1 MLQFFGDA
9 ASKVF
14 VVESTTP
21 LSSENKTKLQWLFG
35 EAPALDT
42 PSIEGEF
49 VGPRATMITPWSTN
63 AVEIAQNM
71 GVEGIVRIEEYFAA
85 AMVDVIDPMLVV
97 SFDGLD
103 QNLFQVDIAPE
114 KVMEIHDISA
124 YNQQEGLAL
133 SQEEV
138 DYLNALAVS
147 LGRPLTDSEVFGF
160 SQVNSEHCR
169 HKIFNGS
176 FVIDGKTKEQSLF
189 QLIKKTSKENPNSIV
204 SAYKDNVAFI
214 EGPSVEQFAPTAAD
228 RPSNFQKETI
238 DSVIS
243 LKAETHN
250 FPTTVEPFNGA
261 ATGSGGEIRDRLAGG
276 QGSLPL
282 AGTAVYM
289 TPYSRVQEGRK
300 KGSFPERKWLYQT
313 PIDLLIKASNGAS
326 DFGNKFGQP
335 LIAGSVLTFEHQEQE
350 QRLGFDKVI
359 MLAGGIGFG
368 KKDQAQKGM
377 PKKGDK
383 IIILGGDNYR
393 IGMGGAAVSSADT
406 GAFGSA
412 IELNAVQR
420 SNPEMQKR
428 VANAIRA
435 LVESSRNPIVS
446 IHDHGAGGHLNCLS
460 ELVEDTGGAIEIDAL
475 PLGDPTLSA
484 KEIVGNESQERMG
497 LILAPQDAELLETIA
512 KRERAPF
519 YIVGEVTEDHH
530 FSFHS
535 EKNEETPIDLDLS
548 ALFGSSP
555 KTIMEDVSAAQQFEA
570 ISYNA
575 KEIKHYIEEVLQLE
589 AVASKDW
596 LTNKV
601 DRCVTG
607 RVAQQQCVGELQLPL
622 SNCGVMAL
630 DYTGQKG
637 IATSIGHAPVSA
649 LIDPKKGS
657 NTAIAEALTNIVWA
671 PLEEGLKSVSLS
683 ANWMWPC
690 NNPGEDAR
698 LYAAVEECSAFAID
712 LGINIPTGKDSL
724 SMKQKYPDGDVLAP
738 GTVIISAA
746 GQCKDVTNIITPV
759 ATAQGGDLYYID
771 FAQDEFHLG
780 GSSFAQSL
788 DKIGNQTPAVQ
799 DAVYFKTAFNT
810 LQQLIVEGQIT
821 AGHDIGSGGLITTL
835 LEMCFPSTAVGMELD
850 FSALAEKDLVRI
862 LFSEKVGV
870 VVQSP
875 ADLSSAFAAVGA
887 NAVKIGTT
895 NKRSDLNI
903 GALQLSIP
911 SMRKVWMST
920 SSKLEAK
927 QTTERLAAVR
937 ADNVV
942 QQPLQFNFP
951 QNFDGKKPEEKN
963 QTLKAAVL
971 REKGSNSEREMAY
984 MMDLSGFE
992 VRDVHMTDL
1001 IEGRE
1006 TLEDIQLL
1014 VAVGGFSNSDVLGS
1028 AKGWAGAIKYNEKAN
1043 KAITNFFNRPDTL
1056 SLGVCNGCQLFVELG
1071 LLTPDADEL
1080 PKMLHNDS
1088 GKFECHFTAVTIQA
1102 SKSIMLQG
1110 LEGSTLGIWA
1120 AHGEGKFSFPK
1131 SESNYQIPAKY
1142 LYSDYPSNPNGSDFN
1157 AAMLASEDGRHLVM
1171 MPHLERSTF
1180 PWNWGHYPNDRKD
1193 DVSPWTMVFEN
1204 AFNWLSEKTS

>member
-1 MLQFFGDA
+1 M
-9 ASKVF
+9 
-14 VVESTTP
+14 
-21 LSSENKTKLQWLFG
+21 
-35 EAPALDT
+35 
-42 PSIEGEF
+42 
-49 VGPRATMITPWSTN
+49 
-63 AVEIAQNM
+63 
-71 GVEGIVRIEEYFAA
+71 
-85 AMVDVIDPMLVV
+85 
-97 SFDGLD
+97 
-103 QNLFQVDIAPE
+103 
-114 KVMEIHDISA
+114 
-124 YNQQEGLAL
+124 
-133 SQEEV
+133 
-138 DYLNALAVS
+138 
-147 LGRPLTDSEVFGF
+147 
-160 SQVNSEHCR
+160 
-169 HKIFNGS
+169 
-176 FVIDGKTKEQSLF
+176 
-189 QLIKKTSKENPNSIV
+189 
-204 SAYKDNVAFI
+204 
-214 EGPSVEQFAPTAAD
+214 
-228 RPSNFQKETI
+228 
-238 DSVIS
+238 IS

-368 KKDQAQKGM
+368 KKEQAQKGM

-484 KEIVGNESQERMG
+484 KEIIGNESQERMG

-512 KRERAPF
+512 ERERAPF
-519 YIVGEVTEDHH
+519 YIVGEVTDDHH

-555 KTIMEDVSAAQQFEA
+555 KTIMEDVNATQQYEA

-649 LIDPKKGS
+649 LIDPKKGKQYGNCRS
-657 NTAIAEALTNIVWA
+657 INQY
-671 PLEEGLKSVSLS
+671 
-683 ANWMWPC
+683 C
-690 NNPGEDAR
+690 
-698 LYAAVEECSAFAID
+698 
-712 LGINIPTGKDSL
+712 LGPFGRRI
-724 SMKQKYPDGDVLAP
+724 
-738 GTVIISAA
+738 
-746 GQCKDVTNIITPV
+746 
-759 ATAQGGDLYYID
+759 
-771 FAQDEFHLG
+771 
-780 GSSFAQSL
+780 
-788 DKIGNQTPAVQ
+788 
-799 DAVYFKTAFNT
+799 
-810 LQQLIVEGQIT
+810 
-821 AGHDIGSGGLITTL
+821 
-835 LEMCFPSTAVGMELD
+835 
-850 FSALAEKDLVRI
+850 EK
-862 LFSEKVGV
+862 
-870 VVQSP
+870 
-875 ADLSSAFAAVGA
+875 
-887 NAVKIGTT
+887 
-895 NKRSDLNI
+895 
-903 GALQLSIP
+903 
-911 SMRKVWMST
+911 
-920 SSKLEAK
+920 
-927 QTTERLAAVR
+927 
-937 ADNVV
+937 
-942 QQPLQFNFP
+942 
-951 QNFDGKKPEEKN
+951 
-963 QTLKAAVL
+963 
-971 REKGSNSEREMAY
+971 
-984 MMDLSGFE
+984 
-992 VRDVHMTDL
+992 
-1001 IEGRE
+1001 
-1006 TLEDIQLL
+1006 
-1014 VAVGGFSNSDVLGS
+1014 
-1028 AKGWAGAIKYNEKAN
+1028 
-1043 KAITNFFNRPDTL
+1043 
-1056 SLGVCNGCQLFVELG
+1056 C
-1071 LLTPDADEL
+1071 
-1080 PKMLHNDS
+1080 
-1088 GKFECHFTAVTIQA
+1088 
-1102 SKSIMLQG
+1102 
-1110 LEGSTLGIWA
+1110 
-1120 AHGEGKFSFPK
+1120 FSF
-1131 SESNYQIPAKY
+1131 SQ
-1142 LYSDYPSNPNGSDFN
+1142 L
-1157 AAMLASEDGRHLVM
+1157 
-1171 MPHLERSTF
+1171 
-1180 PWNWGHYPNDRKD
+1180 
-1193 DVSPWTMVFEN
+1193 DV
-1204 AFNWLSEKTS
+1204 AL